1 MSQPRLTVV
10 ILAYNEQ
17 ENLRPVCQEILETL
31 QRMAVAAEIL
41 IVDDG
46 STDGTAALAD
56 TLASESAPEP
66 VTIRAIHHGQNRGLG
81 GGYRTGFS
89 QARGEYLTFFPADG
103 QFPADIIPTFLRATD
118 HADLVLGYVP
128 DRRSSLLAMGLSLAE
143 RVLYRG
149 LFGPMPKFQGILM
162 IRRAILA
169 EVPLVS
175 DGRGWAVVMELI
187 LRVFRGPYRVVSV
200 PNRLRP
206 RRSGQSKVNNLRTIK
221 ANVEQMLALVP
232 HLGRGVRRP

>member
-1 MSQPRLTVV
+1 MSQPRLSVV

-17 ENLRPVCQEILETL
+17 ANVRPVCQEILETL
-31 QRMAVAAEIL
+31 TMLGVESEVL

-46 STDGTAALAD
+46 STDGTGALAD
-56 TLASESAPEP
+56 TLASEPVASQ
-66 VTIRAIHHGQNRGLG
+66 VTIRVIHHGQNLGLG

-89 QARGEYLTFFPADG
+89 EARGEFLTFFPADG
-103 QFPADIIPTFLRATD
+103 QFPASIIPAFLRETD
-118 HADLVLGYVP
+118 QADLVLGYIP
-128 DRRSSLLAMGLSLAE
+128 KRRSTLVAKGLSLAE

-169 EVPLVS
+169 QVPLVS
-175 DGRGWAVVMELI
+175 QGRGWAVVMELI
-187 LRVFRGPYRVVSV
+187 LRVYRGPYRVVSV
-200 PNRLRP
+200 ANELRP
-206 RRSGQSKVNNLRTIK
+206 RLSGESKVNNLRTIR

-232 HLGRGVRRP
+232 HLGRGVRRR